1 MGQQQR
7 INHCPF
13 GMYDTIIHPL
23 NLPVGGVPQ
32 LISALLLMSV
42 FADVEEVYHIP
53 RSLKL
58 VLFHFIEDFL
68 QHKVR
73 SFL

>member
-1 MGQQQR
+1 MPLPIMGQQQR
-7 INHCPF
+7 INHV
-13 GMYDTIIHPL
+13 HPL

-42 FADVEEVYHIP
+42 FADVASIEEVYHIP

-68 QHKVR
+68 QHKVG

>member
-1 MGQQQR
+1 
-7 INHCPF
+7 
-13 GMYDTIIHPL
+13 MYDTIIYSL

-32 LISALLLMSV
+32 LISALFLESV
-42 FADVEEVYHIP
+42 LAVVEEVYHIP

-73 SFL
+73 SFI